1 MKKIMITLV
10 LLWSL
15 QMFSHEGEHGPK
27 INDGGKYG
35 GLVAAVISKTD
46 MKNANQAKVLYKAE
60 LVRAADGTAR
70 IYLYNPD
77 MKPADFNK
85 FATTANALLVT
96 KVKKKFKETRFT
108 FTLQNNYYIAQLP
121 KIEKKPY
128 SIDVEIKTSETE
140 LSMGF
145 ENLD

>member
-1 MKKIMITLV
+1 MKNIIYFLVMI
-10 LLWSL
+10 WSL
-15 QMFSHEGEHGPK
+15 QVFSHEGEHGPK

-35 GLVAAVISKTD
+35 GLVAAVISKSDIKKST
-46 MKNANQAKVLYKAE
+46 QAKVLYKAE

-77 MKPADFNK
+77 MKPADLKK

-96 KVKKKFKETRFT
+96 KVKKKFKERRFT
-108 FTLQNNYYIAQLP
+108 FALQDNFYIAQLP
-121 KIEKKPY
+121 HIEKKPY
-128 SIDVEIKTSETE
+128 SIDVETKTSETD